1 MRSDIDRLMAERD
14 LKAIVIL
21 ITESYSAELDILV
34 GQVQM
39 GKGLAL
45 KKQGEAPI
53 LIAGA
58 MEVEEAAASGLDVYT
73 MNDLGYADLLK
84 EAEGDA
90 TKAQVGLWGNVF
102 EKFAVQPGK
111 IGIYGTGSFSFI
123 IAFIP
128 LLQAAY
134 PDYRF
139 SGELGSTTLFDEAV
153 LTKDAQELE
162 QIKSVAERTS
172 AVWQATWDF
181 IGGHRADG
189 QTVVDEDGKPLTI
202 GDVRRFV
209 RRALLDRGLEDTGL
223 IFAQGRDAGFP
234 HSRGQDDRALQ
245 LGQAIV
251 FDLFPRE
258 LGGGYHHDSTRTWS
272 IGYATEEVQ
281 EAYDTVME
289 SFDVALETYGLG
301 KPTRLMQD
309 AVQDYLE
316 GKGHPTQRS
325 HPGTTTGYM
334 HGLGHGVGFNI
345 HESPRISQ
353 YSKKDTFEV
362 GNVFTI
368 EPGVYY
374 PDGGYGIR
382 IEDTFYIDD
391 NGELISLT
399 DFHKELVLPLQP
411 D

>member
-1 MRSDIDRLMAERD
+1 MRSDIERLMAERE
-14 LKAIVIL
+14 LVALAIP
-21 ITESYSAELDILV
+21 ITETYSAELDILV
-34 GQVQM
+34 GQVHM

-45 KKQGEAPI
+45 KKPGEAPV
-53 LIAGA
+53 LVAA
-58 MEVEEAAASGLDVYT
+58 SMEMEEAAASGLDVYT
-73 MNDLGYADLLK
+73 MDDLGYAQLLK
-84 EAEGDA
+84 EAKGHA
-90 TKAQVGLWGNVF
+90 TKALVGLWGNALK
-102 EKFAVQPGK
+102 KFAVEPGK
-111 IGIYGTGSFSFI
+111 IGIYGSGDFSFMI
-123 IAFIP
+123 EFVA

-134 PDYRF
+134 PQYRF
-139 SGELGSTTLFDEAV
+139 SGELGKTLFNEVV
-153 LTKDAQELE
+153 LTKDQSELDR
-162 QIKSVAERTS
+162 IKSVAARTS
-172 AVWQATWDF
+172 EVWQATWDF
-181 IGGHRADG
+181 ISGHRADG
-189 QTVVDEDGKPLTI
+189 ETVVDGDGQPLTI

-223 IFAQGRDAGFP
+223 IFAQGRDGGFP
-234 HSRGQDDRALQ
+234 HSRGRDDMVLH
-245 LGQAIV
+245 LGQAII

-272 IGYATEEVQ
+272 IGYATEDVQ
-281 EAYDTVME
+281 TDYDSVME
-289 SFDVALETYGLG
+289 SFDVAVESYGLG
-301 KPTRLMQD
+301 KPTNLMQE

-316 GKGHPTQRS
+316 GKGHPTLRS

-353 YSKKDTFEV
+353 YSKNDTFEV

-374 PDGGYGIR
+374 PKKGYGIR

-399 DFHKELVLPLQP
+399 DFHKELVLPLQSE
-411 D
+411 